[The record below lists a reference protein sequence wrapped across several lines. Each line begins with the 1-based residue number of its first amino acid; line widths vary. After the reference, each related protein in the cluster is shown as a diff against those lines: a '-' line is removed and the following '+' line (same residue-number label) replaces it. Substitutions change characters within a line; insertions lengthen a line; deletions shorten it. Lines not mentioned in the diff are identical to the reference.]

1 METERYY
8 GADAPRRVDDDLEV
22 HAEEL
27 TTLGYT
33 VIEGVLTSA
42 ELGEWRQ
49 RIDAV
54 YAQQEI
60 EFGGREALAA
70 IGEVDLCRAP
80 LLYDRAFIEMA
91 RNERVLTLVR
101 RMIGQFTILNLQNA
115 IINRSDEQHHQSAWH
130 RDLPY
135 QNWTISKPLAI
146 GALFAIDRFDASTGG
161 TELKSEV
168 VYGGVEAKS

>member
-49 RIDAV
+49 RNDAV

-70 IGEVDLCRAP
+70 RSIYA
-80 LLYDRAFIEMA
+80 
-91 RNERVLTLVR
+91 VR
-101 RMIGQFTILNLQNA
+101 RYYTTGRLLK
-115 IINRSDEQHHQSAWH
+115 W
-130 RDLPY
+130 
-135 QNWTISKPLAI
+135 LATS
-146 GALFAIDRFDASTGG
+146 GC
-161 TELKSEV
+161 
-168 VYGGVEAKS
+168 